1 MVDTLHASP
10 ALGMVLE
17 GTMEDTIRHLR
28 EAQAM
33 AGLVGSSPVFR
44 NAIAQLPTIARS
56 DAPVLIC
63 GETGTGKEL
72 VARAFHY
79 LSERAGEAFVAIN
92 CGSFPETLLED
103 ELFGHERGAF
113 TDAHS
118 RREGLIAQAE
128 HGTLFL
134 DEVDT
139 LSPKAQVNF
148 LRVLQDKKFRKIGSV
163 TEQPCD
169 IRVLAATNAPLDE
182 LVHSRNFRIDL
193 YYRLC
198 VFAVHLPPLRTRQ
211 EDIPALAAHF
221 LDKHCPPER
230 REGLKFSTAA
240 LAAMASWPW
249 PGNVRELENAV
260 IRGIH
265 LCRGH
270 VIETEDMAL
279 GIKRLASHATHS
291 SPSSLSL
298 RELKK
303 TAVEA
308 FERDY
313 LVRLLVEHQGNLTR
327 AAREAKKDRRDF
339 GKLLKKYQLDPK
351 SFRAA

>member
-1 MVDTLHASP
+1 
-10 ALGMVLE
+10 
-17 GTMEDTIRHLR
+17 MEDTIRHFR
-28 EAQAM
+28 AMQAM
-33 AGLVGSSPVFR
+33 SRLVGRSPVFL
-44 NAIAQLPTIARS
+44 NAIDQLPTIARS

-79 LSERAGEAFVAIN
+79 LSERAGEGFVAIN
-92 CGSFPETLLED
+92 CGSFPEALLED

-148 LRVLQDKKFRKIGSV
+148 LRVLQDKKFRKVGSV
-163 TEQPCD
+163 AEESCD

-182 LVHSRNFRIDL
+182 LLRSRDFRIDL

-198 VFAVHLPPLRTRQ
+198 VFTVQLPPLRERKD
-211 EDIPALAAHF
+211 DIPVLAAHF
-221 LDKHCPPER
+221 LDKHTPLER
-230 REGLKFSTAA
+230 RGQLEFSASA
-240 LAAMASWPW
+240 LAEMASWPW

-265 LCRGH
+265 LCRH
-270 VIETEDMAL
+270 YVIEAEDMAL
-279 GIKRLASHATHS
+279 GIKRPASDTSQS
-291 SPSSLSL
+291 SPASKSL

-303 TAVEA
+303 TAIEA

-313 LVRLLVEHQGNLTR
+313 LIRLLVEHRGNLTR

-339 GKLLKKYQLDPK
+339 GKLLKKYRLDSK